1 MRKNKG
7 EQKSAIFFF
16 FKGGKKIFTVSV
28 QNRSITRKG
37 SQRGREDNVKE
48 LDKNTRG
55 NLKVQEKLCLIIN
68 IKDISVPSI
77 FQQIVAEFYD
87 SEDVFRQLLGK
98 KKERKKERQKERKKE
113 RKKEKENV
121 TVQRKAGKF
130 KVQQKNT
137 LHRLL

>member
-16 FKGGKKIFTVSV
+16 LKGGKKIIVSV

-37 SQRGREDNVKE
+37 SQRGKEDNVKE

-55 NLKVQEKLCLIIN
+55 NLKVQEKLGLIIN

-77 FQQIVAEFYD
+77 FQQTVAEFYD
-87 SEDVFRQLLGK
+87 SEDVFRQLLRK
-98 KKERKKERQKERKKE
+98 KKERKKERKTE

-137 LHRLL
+137 LH